1 MNTDFEIK
9 AERLIIR
16 SDLVLSRVAELQ
28 KRIGQLDLSAVSQL
42 DLSAVKALDS
52 AGIALLLTLQQ
63 ELKGSLSIISPPAH
77 LVTLLGL
84 YNLESQF
91 KLDEQPE

>member
-1 MNTDFEIK
+1 MSADFELM
-9 AERLIIR
+9 ADRLVVR
-16 SDLVLSRVAELQ
+16 SDLVLSQVAELQ
-28 KRIGQLDLSAVSQL
+28 KRIGQLDLSAVSKL

-63 ELKGSLSIISPPAH
+63 KVKGSLSIISPPAH

-84 YNLESQF
+84 YNLEGQF
-91 KLDEQPE
+91 KLDEQSE